1 MSAAT
6 TTQVRVACRMHDWT
20 RALFEGKVPDK
31 TFHIAMREQ
40 ENVGVEGLVGDSPVA
55 DYAECGLAG
64 LIQSI
69 ANGTPVIAFPT
80 FIRHTFRH
88 SYILIRAD
96 RGITSPK
103 DLEGK
108 RIGTSYNTTATIW
121 IRGLLQDGYGVQLDK
136 ISWLDIGPPG
146 YKAPPG
152 LTVERAEKGT
162 KLHDLLREGKIDA
175 LISFDAEMIHHQG
188 STTVKRLFPDAG
200 KEEREWWR
208 KTHIMPFMNV
218 IACPTATLRDHPAQ
232 AREVFDA
239 FVQAK
244 ELGLKELL
252 NNRDSGLMWYWEA
265 LEDQLEVLG
274 LDPVPYSVS
283 KNRIPIETLLRYC
296 AEQGIVDRQ
305 LGVEE
310 VFYAG
315 FDS

>member
-1 MSAAT
+1 MSAVET
-6 TTQVRVACRMHDWT
+6 KTVRVACRMHDWT
-20 RALFEGKVPDK
+20 RALFEGKVPDRVY
-31 TFHIAMREQ
+31 HIQMREQ
-40 ENVGVEGLVGDSPVA
+40 ENVGVDGLFGDSPVA

-64 LIQSI
+64 LIQSC
-69 ANGTPVIAFPT
+69 ASGTPVRAFPV
-80 FIRHTFRH
+80 FIRTTFRH

-96 RGITSPK
+96 RGINTPK

-136 ISWLDIGPPG
+136 ISWLDIGPTG

-152 LTVERAEKGT
+152 VTVERAERGT

-208 KTHIMPFMNV
+208 KTHIMPMMNV
-218 IACPTATLRDHPAQ
+218 IACPEATIK
-232 AREVFDA
+232 ARPEEARAVFDA
-239 FVQAK
+239 FVEAK
-244 ELGLKELL
+244 QLGLQELL
-252 NNRDSGLMWYWEA
+252 NNRDSGLFWYWEA
-265 LEDQLEVLG
+265 LDEQLEVVG

-283 KNRIPIETLLRYC
+283 KNRVPIETLLRYC

>member
-1 MSAAT
+1 MSAAAA
-6 TTQVRVACRMHDWT
+6 TQVRVACRMHDWT

-40 ENVGVEGLVGDSPVA
+40 ENVGVDGLIGNNPVA

-69 ANGTPVIAFPT
+69 AKGTPVIAFPA

-96 RGITSPK
+96 RGINTPK
-103 DLEGK
+103 HLEGK

-121 IRGLLQDGYGVQLDK
+121 IRGLLQDGYDVQLDK
-136 ISWLDIGPPG
+136 ITWLDIGPSG
-146 YKAPPG
+146 YTAPAG
-152 LTVERAEKGT
+152 LKVERAERGT
-162 KLHDLLREGKIDA
+162 NLHDLLRKGDIDA

-188 STTVKRLFPDAG
+188 STTVKRLFPDASQ
-200 KEEREWWR
+200 EERAWWK

-218 IACPTATLRDHPAQ
+218 IVCPTATLKDRPAQ

-244 ELGLKELL
+244 ELGLEELM

-265 LEDQLEVLG
+265 LEDQLAILG
-274 LDPVPYSVS
+274 RDPVPYSVS
-283 KNRIPIETLLRYC
+283 KNRIAIETLLRHC
-296 AEQGIVDRQ
+296 GEQGITDRQ

>member
-1 MSAAT
+1 VQTAAAT
-6 TTQVRVACRMHDWT
+6 QIRVACRKHDWT
-20 RALFEGKVPDK
+20 NALFEGKVPDGP
-31 TFHIAMREQ
+31 FHIQMREQ
-40 ENVGVEGLVGDSPVA
+40 ENVGVDGLFGDSPVA

-64 LIQSI
+64 LIQARAAGS
-69 ANGTPVIAFPT
+69 PVLAFPV
-80 FIRHTFRH
+80 FIRTTFRH

-96 RGITSPK
+96 RGINTPK

-136 ISWLDIGPPG
+136 ISWLDIGAPG
-146 YKAPPG
+146 YTAPPG
-152 LTVERAEKGT
+152 LKIERAEKGT
-162 KLHDLLREGKIDA
+162 KLHDLLRKGDIDA

-200 KEEREWWR
+200 KEERAWWR
-208 KTHIMPFMNV
+208 KTHVMPMMNV
-218 IACPTATLRDHPAQ
+218 LACPEATIKNHPDQ
-232 AREVFDA
+232 ARAVFDA
-239 FVQAK
+239 FAEAK
-244 ELGLKELL
+244 QVGLKELL
-252 NNRDSGLMWYWEA
+252 NNRDSGLFWYWEA
-265 LEDQLEVLG
+265 LEDQIDVLG

-283 KNRIPIETLLRYC
+283 KNRVPIETLLRYC

>member
-1 MSAAT
+1 MTAT
-6 TTQVRVACRMHDWT
+6 EAGTVRVACRMHDWT
-20 RALFEGKVPDK
+20 RALFEGKVPERAY
-31 TFHIAMREQ
+31 HIQMHEQ
-40 ENVGVEGLVGDSPVA
+40 ENVGVEGLFGDTPVA

-64 LIQSI
+64 LVQAC
-69 ANGTPVIAFPT
+69 ANGTPVLAFPV
-80 FIRHTFRH
+80 FIRTTFRH
-88 SYILIRAD
+88 SYILIRSD
-96 RGITSPK
+96 RGINSPK

-136 ISWLDIGPPG
+136 ISWLDIGAPG

-152 LTVERAEKGT
+152 YQIERAERGT

-208 KTHIMPFMNV
+208 KTHVMPMMNV
-218 IACPTATLRDHPAQ
+218 IACAESRIKERPAEAQ
-232 AREVFDA
+232 AVFDA
-239 FVQAK
+239 FVAAK

-252 NNRDSGLMWYWEA
+252 NNRDSGLFWYWEA
-265 LEDQLEVLG
+265 LEEQLDLLG

-283 KNRIPIETLLRYC
+283 KNRVPIETLLRYC
-296 AEQGIVDRQ
+296 AEQGITNRQ

-315 FDS
+315 FDA